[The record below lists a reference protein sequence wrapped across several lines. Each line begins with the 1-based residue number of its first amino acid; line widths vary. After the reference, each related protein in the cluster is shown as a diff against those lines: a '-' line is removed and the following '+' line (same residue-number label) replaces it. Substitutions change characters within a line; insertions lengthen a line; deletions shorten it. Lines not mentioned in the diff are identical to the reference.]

1 MSEWKPIPS
10 LLNQYEASDAGEIRS
25 VRRRSTRGRVIKPY
39 INKRNGYAYIVA
51 SVNNTQKTYRVHR
64 LVAEAFLGESN
75 GAQVNHIDGNKQN
88 NAVSNLEYCT
98 QSENMRHAFRIGLE
112 KPRGVKII
120 NCGTHEVFN
129 SYAEAARSVGGVKSS
144 SVQRVCDG
152 IRSHYRGNRF
162 ARLSDYENG
171 TIPEYKGIRTRKTS
185 EMLWR

>member
-1 MSEWKPIPS
+1 MMSEWKPIPS

-88 NAVSNLEYCT
+88 NADDFTYTTGDAYPSRKWYTDFDTKWYLTPIPSIEINKGYGMT
-98 QSENMRHAFRIGLE
+98 QNPG
-112 KPRGVKII
+112 
-120 NCGTHEVFN
+120 
-129 SYAEAARSVGGVKSS
+129 
-144 SVQRVCDG
+144 
-152 IRSHYRGNRF
+152 
-162 ARLSDYENG
+162 
-171 TIPEYKGIRTRKTS
+171 
-185 EMLWR
+185 W